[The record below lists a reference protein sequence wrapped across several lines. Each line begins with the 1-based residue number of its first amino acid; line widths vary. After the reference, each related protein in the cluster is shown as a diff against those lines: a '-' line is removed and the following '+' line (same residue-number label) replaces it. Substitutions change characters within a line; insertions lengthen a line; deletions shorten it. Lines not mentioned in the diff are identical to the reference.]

1 MAVVIEKSKL
11 ISKIFFGVFWIAAI
25 TPFFGQE
32 FMPSVYEKISSPLF
46 ALIDFVL
53 ILLGAWV
60 IRDKKD
66 WFFLLLF
73 VGFSFIST
81 CIVNDYSILFF
92 VNGLRLYL
100 CYIIIV
106 PIFRYFLTDDH
117 RSKGFIEKMDRALY
131 IFLWLQLPT
140 AAVQCFLYGA
150 YDQVGGSMGWMMSG
164 EMSTLVYLISFYFMH
179 KKWDKDKSYI
189 INIKENWVL
198 ILLLL
203 PSFLNETKISFVYLL
218 MYFFFLLPMDRKFI
232 KRMLIFIPSML
243 VVILIAGYFYLSV
256 TGASDDVMTEQ
267 YITMYLTGDDEAL
280 TYIEVAADKGVDE
293 IGDDQGDLFRGIKF
307 AAIPFVQMREPHAP
321 YLGFGVGQFKG
332 GSSIDKSEFAKEF
345 DWLLKGTVMGIFA
358 IIIELGYAGII
369 LIALFWWTVF
379 RKQKDNVRN
388 RQITFYLILT
398 ILLLGVYNNAFIC
411 VPFYLIFIYISLI
424 SQHWN
429 YTK

>member
-1 MAVVIEKSKL
+1 MAVVIEKSKF

-32 FMPSVYEKISSPLF
+32 LMLGVYEKLSSPMF
-46 ALIDFVL
+46 ALIDLAIIF
-53 ILLGAWV
+53 LGLWTLKRKV
-60 IRDKKD
+60 DK
-66 WFFLLLF
+66 FILLLF
-73 VGFSFIST
+73 AAVAYISS
-81 CIVNDYSILFF
+81 CIFNYLSIIFF
-92 VNGLRLYL
+92 LNGLRLYIA
-100 CYIIIV
+100 YMMVV
-106 PIFRYFLTDDH
+106 PIYNYFFSEES
-117 RSKGFIEKMDRALY
+117 RRNAFVGKMDKALY
-131 IFLWLQLPT
+131 IFLWFQFPT
-140 AAVQCFLYGA
+140 AVIQCVLYGA
-150 YDQVGGSMGWMMSG
+150 YDYVGGSLGWMMSG

>member
-1 MAVVIEKSKL
+1 MAVVIEKSKF
-11 ISKIFFGVFWIAAI
+11 ISKIFFGVFWIVAI

-32 FMPSVYEKISSPLF
+32 LMLGVYEKLSSPMF
-46 ALIDFVL
+46 ALIDLAIIF
-53 ILLGAWV
+53 LGLWTLKRKV
-60 IRDKKD
+60 DK
-66 WFFLLLF
+66 FILLLF
-73 VGFSFIST
+73 AAVAYISS
-81 CIVNDYSILFF
+81 CIFNDLSIIFF
-92 VNGLRLYL
+92 LNGLRLYIA
-100 CYIIIV
+100 YMMVV
-106 PIFRYFLTDDH
+106 PIYNYFFSEES
-117 RSKGFIEKMDRALY
+117 RRNAFVGKMDKALY
-131 IFLWLQLPT
+131 IFLWFQFPT
-140 AAVQCFLYGA
+140 AVIQCVLYGA
-150 YDQVGGSMGWMMSG
+150 YDYVGGSLGWMMSG

-411 VPFYLIFIYISLI
+411 VPFYLILIYISLI